1 MLRISIVDSVRAG
14 GEVLTVLVTGGAGF
28 IGSSLVRRLV
38 GTGQEVRVLDDLSTG
53 LESNLDGLKVELIR
67 GTFTDEASLA
77 EATDGVDAIVH
88 LGARGSVPR
97 SIREP
102 ELTHEVN
109 ASGTL
114 AVLEA
119 ARRHDAYVIFS
130 GSSSVYG
137 TNPAL
142 PKDEDMWTRPI
153 SPYGASKLA
162 AESYCLAYRQAYQLD
177 VLVLRFFNVYGPWQ
191 RPDHDYAA
199 VIPKFAWAALS
210 GLPLKIHGD
219 GKQTRDFTHVNSVL
233 DVIEQALSRRVTV
246 DKPVNVAFG
255 TQVAVNEVIEELSKQ
270 LDRPLDARHAEERS
284 GDIRYSQNDPAYLRE
299 LFPSVDPVDFKAGV
313 ASVIDWM
320 NEYRHRAHEA

>member
-1 MLRISIVDSVRAG
+1 M
-14 GEVLTVLVTGGAGF
+14 
-28 IGSSLVRRLV
+28 
-38 GTGQEVRVLDDLSTG
+38 
-53 LESNLDGLKVELIR
+53 ELIE
-67 GTFTDEASLA
+67 GSFTDAATLA
-77 EATDGVDAIVH
+77 EVTEGADSIVH

-97 SIREP
+97 SLREP
-102 ELTHEVN
+102 KLTHDVN

-114 AVLEA
+114 AILEA
-119 ARRHDAYVIFS
+119 ARQHDAYVIFS

-137 TNPAL
+137 SNPSL

-162 AESYCLAYRQAYQLD
+162 AEAYCLAYRQAYRLD

-199 VIPKFAWAALS
+199 AIPKFAWAAMS
-210 GLPLKIHGD
+210 SLPIEIYGD
-219 GKQTRDFTHVNSVL
+219 GKQTRDFTHVDSVL
-233 DVIEQALSRRVTV
+233 DVMEQALSGRMTA

-255 TQVAVNEVIEELSKQ
+255 TQVAVNEVVEELSQQ
-270 LDRPLDARHAEERS
+270 LDRPLDVRHREERL

-299 LFPSVDPVDFKAGV
+299 LFPSVDPVDFRTGI

-320 NEYRHRAHEA
+320 ARDRLWTHEA

>member
-1 MLRISIVDSVRAG
+1 MLTI
-14 GEVLTVLVTGGAGF
+14 LVTGGAGF
-28 IGSSLVRRLV
+28 IGSNLVRRLV
-38 GTGQEVRVLDDLSTG
+38 GSNHEVRVLDDLSTG
-53 LESNLDGLKVELIR
+53 LESNLDGLDVDFVE
-67 GTFTDEASLA
+67 GSFTDAATLA
-77 EATDGVDAIVH
+77 VATDGVDAIVH

-102 ELTHEVN
+102 EITHEVN

-114 AVLEA
+114 AILEA

-191 RPDHDYAA
+191 RPDHDYSA

-210 GLPLKIHGD
+210 GNSVEIYGD
-219 GKQTRDFTHVNSVL
+219 GKQTRDFTHVDSVL
-233 DVIEQALSRRVTV
+233 DVIEQALGRRVTA
-246 DKPVNVAFG
+246 DRPVNVAFG
-255 TQVAVNEVIEELSKQ
+255 TQVTVNEVVEELSQQ
-270 LDRPLDARHAEERS
+270 LDRPLDVRHSDERS

-299 LFPSVDPVDFKAGV
+299 LFPSVNLVDFKAGI

-320 NEYRHRAHEA
+320 GEHSQRVD